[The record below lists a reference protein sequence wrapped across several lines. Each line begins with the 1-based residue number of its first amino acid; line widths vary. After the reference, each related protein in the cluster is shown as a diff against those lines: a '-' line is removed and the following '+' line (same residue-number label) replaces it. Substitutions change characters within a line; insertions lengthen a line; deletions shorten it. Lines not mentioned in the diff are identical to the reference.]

1 LSGGDP
7 AAVNR
12 DIEAAAKDPKPAQ
25 VTLQWAGNNRLQVT
39 VQSANP
45 TRGKVLFA
53 VTEDGLSTQVGKGEN
68 GGQTLHHAAVVRQ
81 LRELGTA
88 DKTTFEKS
96 VNVSPNKDW
105 NIAQL
110 KVAVFVQDRDSGKV
124 LGGSEIAWQH

>member
-1 LSGGDP
+1 
-7 AAVNR
+7 
-12 DIEAAAKDPKPAQ
+12 
-25 VTLQWAGNNRLQVT
+25 

-88 DKTTFEKS
+88 DKNTFEKS
-96 VNVSPNKDW
+96 VNVSPSKDW
-105 NIAQL
+105 NVAQL